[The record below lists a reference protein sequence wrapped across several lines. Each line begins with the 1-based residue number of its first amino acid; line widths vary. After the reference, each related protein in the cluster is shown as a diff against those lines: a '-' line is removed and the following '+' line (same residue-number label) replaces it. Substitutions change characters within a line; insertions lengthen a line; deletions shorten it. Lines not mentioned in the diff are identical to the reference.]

1 MSKILTEGAR
11 LALALNRD
19 AFGNFVSNQDER
31 AIRYLALQT
40 ELLQALVACAEDRN
54 DPRRVRALETLMK
67 KIAGDTHEAY
77 ADFPE
82 FDSSGMDDSTR
93 RERYADLADKVL
105 IKTPHAALPDAVREQ
120 LEKARGDGQ
129 SAVQMQVQT
138 GDMLELLQPRR
149 H

>member
-54 DPRRVRALETLMK
+54 DPRRVRALDSLMK
-67 KIAGDTHEAY
+67 QIAGDTHEAY
-77 ADFPE
+77 EDFPKFE
-82 FDSSGMDDSTR
+82 PSRMDDAAR
-93 RERYADLADKVL
+93 REQYADLVDKVL
-105 IKTPHAALPDAVREQ
+105 IKTPHAALPDSVREQ
-120 LEKARGDGQ
+120 LDKARGDGQ
-129 SAVQMQVQT
+129 STVQMQVPT
-138 GDMLELLQPRR
+138 GDVSELLQSRR